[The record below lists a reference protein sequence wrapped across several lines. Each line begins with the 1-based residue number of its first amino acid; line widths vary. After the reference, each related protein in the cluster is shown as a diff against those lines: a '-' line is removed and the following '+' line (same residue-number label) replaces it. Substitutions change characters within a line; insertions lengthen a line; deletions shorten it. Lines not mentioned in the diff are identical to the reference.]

1 MFQAPHLRQQSRRTC
16 RPWSAL
22 DDRYMKKAVLRLY
35 GAAKSPWEQAKDSSS
50 VSSKGLVLWEGDE
63 PFVPQKVTDLK
74 AHCSR

>member
-1 MFQAPHLRQQSRRTC
+1 
-16 RPWSAL
+16 
-22 DDRYMKKAVLRLY
+22 MKKAVLRLY

-63 PFVPQKVTDLK
+63 PFVPQKVTHLK